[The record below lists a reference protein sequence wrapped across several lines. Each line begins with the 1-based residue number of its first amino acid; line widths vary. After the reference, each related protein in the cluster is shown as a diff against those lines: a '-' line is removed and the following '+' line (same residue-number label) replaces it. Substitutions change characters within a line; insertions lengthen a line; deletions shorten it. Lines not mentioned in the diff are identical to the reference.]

1 MGSRVPK
8 PCSTY
13 AQDLPTK
20 PLPSRVTGNSEVI
33 PPTIQIHIPDN
44 SNKPDK
50 CRGHLHLSGKRYQD
64 LAIGSNLST
73 VLLAILPALGA
84 FFLEYRNAIGSTY
97 SSALCYMLVAIR
109 KIDWKVRSVP
119 TARTFL
125 LMAVSVI

>member
-44 SNKPDK
+44 SNKPDISNHAGSVK

-73 VLLAILPALGA
+73 VLLAILPALG
-84 FFLEYRNAIGSTY
+84 FF
-97 SSALCYMLVAIR
+97 
-109 KIDWKVRSVP
+109 WKTEMQS
-119 TARTFL
+119 L
-125 LMAVSVI
+125 N